1 MANKFAS
8 MPVPVQSH
16 GNFEFNSMHTTTGD
30 FGRLSVLKC
39 IECVPGD
46 TINFNMDTFIRA
58 AINSQPVNGT
68 ISAAAHAFFVRS
80 NLIWSE
86 WDNYI
91 MGLSTPVHP
100 YFTWNEAI
108 NRKMVMDA
116 ASQRDCTRFVS
127 GFGLNITGSSAP
139 QGCGNMKINALPFR
153 AMQKVWWDYY
163 RDKMRVPDS
172 SAASYLSTSSGHCS
186 TTEVHQ
192 LVTPKYRLF
201 PKNYLTSAFDSPAEN
216 GQQACVPVL
225 SLNPSGTGGS
235 GNVAVASPSSV
246 VNLKK
251 PSSVGTV
258 DGLTQGEFGSMA
270 TSILPIS
277 GTTPSI
283 QNLSGNV
290 GEQPVHFNINEF
302 RAAASFQQR
311 HC

>member
-1 MANKFAS
+1 MGNKFAS

-163 RDKMRVPDS
+163 RDKMRVPIVPPHHISVPLADI
-172 SAASYLSTSSGHCS
+172 
-186 TTEVHQ
+186 VQ
-192 LVTPKYRLF
+192 LPKYISRRLI
-201 PKNYLTSAFDSPAEN
+201 YES
-216 GQQACVPVL
+216 
-225 SLNPSGTGGS
+225 
-235 GNVAVASPSSV
+235 
-246 VNLKK
+246 
-251 PSSVGTV
+251 
-258 DGLTQGEFGSMA
+258 
-270 TSILPIS
+270 
-277 GTTPSI
+277 
-283 QNLSGNV
+283 
-290 GEQPVHFNINEF
+290 
-302 RAAASFQQR
+302 
-311 HC
+311 